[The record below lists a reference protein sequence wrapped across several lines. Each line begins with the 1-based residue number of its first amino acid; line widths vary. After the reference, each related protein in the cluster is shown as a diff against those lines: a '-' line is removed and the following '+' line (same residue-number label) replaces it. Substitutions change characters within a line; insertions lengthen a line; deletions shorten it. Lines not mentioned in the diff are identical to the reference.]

1 MKKIISLLLVLAMVF
16 AVVACGTTPTTA
28 PTTAPNGTTNGTTG
42 GTNGTTGGT
51 NGTSSTTTKPTT
63 PTKTEFDE
71 NNIVLTFAAISDIHL
86 EKNSSYNTEAKF
98 QQALTTLLSYA
109 ETAGNILDSVVI
121 VGDICEKKDQIAT
134 FKAIYEGMN
143 IGDGS
148 ELFFTLGNH
157 DQESNYSNEALTL
170 QSFKDVLGDAYFQNA
185 ENNFTTGDRYKVI
198 EDANGK
204 KHHFIVVQ
212 PASYGND
219 TTGNQVSFAASTVTW
234 LDTKLA
240 EITAADP
247 NAYVYVFAHAMIE
260 NTCYGSELTYGG
272 LYGDKGNGNYWS
284 TSQLTS
290 TLEKYPQ
297 VITFSGHLHF
307 PINDERSIMQDKFTS
322 IGTGSVAYLAIE
334 NGYSNTVSATVPQ
347 NAGNVSSGHVVEVDG
362 NGNVRIVR
370 LNLETGENLGNPWV
384 LNAPQADKSHLN
396 AYSAKRSESN
406 AAPSMEGVTPA
417 AAVNTIGGNR
427 VAALTFAAGTDDN
440 FVHHYEIKVTNT
452 TDNKVEKEIKWLTD
466 FYLHSDLANMA
477 KTYSVGLGAVTG
489 GKTYKVEITAVDSW
503 GAKSATVSGTFTVDA
518 TFDATLPEP
527 LSDIEFNAD
536 GTATDKK
543 GVATVTLING
553 ATISA
558 KDVYFNGVKKS
569 MVGLHAVSTA
579 DTKQSGTFTFEGY
592 DLAKMDALYNG
603 ASGFS
608 FEAFYVNR
616 TKSGTQGIFCA
627 TEYGGLGFAEK
638 SSGVPGFCVYGS
650 TKKTYYYTAG
660 TEVSDAKNLTH
671 VICTAIVYENNVYT
685 AIYVNGERTDSQT
698 IPGKVW
704 MTDSRYAAF
713 AHQLSI
719 CNDIGNAGFPTTNC
733 TVVDI
738 KVYDVALNPEQVKT
752 AFNNAK
758 ALFN

>member
-51 NGTSSTTTKPTT
+51 NGTSSTTTKPNT

-98 QQALTTLLSYA
+98 QQALTTLLTYA

-212 PASYGND
+212 PASYGNN
-219 TTGNQVSFAASTVTW
+219 TIGNQVSFAASTVTW

-297 VITFSGHLHF
+297 VITFSGH
-307 PINDERSIMQDKFTS
+307 Q
-322 IGTGSVAYLAIE
+322 
-334 NGYSNTVSATVPQ
+334 
-347 NAGNVSSGHVVEVDG
+347 
-362 NGNVRIVR
+362 
-370 LNLETGENLGNPWV
+370 
-384 LNAPQADKSHLN
+384 
-396 AYSAKRSESN
+396 
-406 AAPSMEGVTPA
+406 
-417 AAVNTIGGNR
+417 
-427 VAALTFAAGTDDN
+427 
-440 FVHHYEIKVTNT
+440 
-452 TDNKVEKEIKWLTD
+452 
-466 FYLHSDLANMA
+466 
-477 KTYSVGLGAVTG
+477 
-489 GKTYKVEITAVDSW
+489 
-503 GAKSATVSGTFTVDA
+503 
-518 TFDATLPEP
+518 
-527 LSDIEFNAD
+527 
-536 GTATDKK
+536 
-543 GVATVTLING
+543 
-553 ATISA
+553 
-558 KDVYFNGVKKS
+558 
-569 MVGLHAVSTA
+569 
-579 DTKQSGTFTFEGY
+579 
-592 DLAKMDALYNG
+592 
-603 ASGFS
+603 
-608 FEAFYVNR
+608 
-616 TKSGTQGIFCA
+616 
-627 TEYGGLGFAEK
+627 
-638 SSGVPGFCVYGS
+638 
-650 TKKTYYYTAG
+650 
-660 TEVSDAKNLTH
+660 
-671 VICTAIVYENNVYT
+671 
-685 AIYVNGERTDSQT
+685 
-698 IPGKVW
+698 
-704 MTDSRYAAF
+704 
-713 AHQLSI
+713 
-719 CNDIGNAGFPTTNC
+719 
-733 TVVDI
+733 
-738 KVYDVALNPEQVKT
+738 
-752 AFNNAK
+752 
-758 ALFN
+758 